1 MRELEYVVGEDFD
14 NSTVKSFLRR
24 GCGVSARLLAKLKR
38 VENGI
43 TADGVKVR
51 SIDRIRAG
59 QKVVLRLPEDS
70 VSLSGANIP
79 LDIVYEDE
87 DILIIDKPA
96 GIAVHPSAGAEQPTI
111 AEAAVAY
118 FKSQGNTC
126 KFRPVSR
133 LDRNTSGLLLAAKNP
148 HTAHLLGLNISNS
161 GGGHITKEYLAIVQ
175 GRLEGKGT
183 IEQPIRIKPGHGI
196 MREVGEGGKYC
207 LTRWESLAAD
217 GQLSLIKAVIET
229 GRTHQIRVHM
239 SWLGYPLA
247 GDTMYG
253 GDCRHINRQALHC
266 HKLEFTHPITG
277 ENLSLLS
284 PLPPDMA
291 GLISRRG
298 WGWEI

>member
-43 TADGVKVR
+43 TADGIKVR

-59 QKVVLRLPEDS
+59 QKVVLKLPEDS
-70 VSLSGANIP
+70 VYLEGADIP

-87 DILIIDKPA
+87 DILVIDKPA
-96 GIAVHPSAGAEQPTI
+96 GIAVHPSAGVVQPTI

-118 FKSQGNTC
+118 FNSKGKTC

-148 HTAHLLGLNISNS
+148 HAAHLLGLQIGKSAGS
-161 GGGHITKEYLAIVQ
+161 GHITKEYLAVVQ

-217 GQLSLIKAVIET
+217 DQLSLIKAVIET
-229 GRTHQIRVHM
+229 GRTHQIRVHL
-239 SWLGYPLA
+239 SWLGHPLA

-253 GDCRHINRQALHC
+253 GDCRYISRQALHC
-266 HKLEFTHPITG
+266 HKLEFTHPVTG
-277 ENLSLLS
+277 EKLSLLS
-284 PLPPDMA
+284 PLPADLA
-291 GLISRRG
+291 ELISRRG
-298 WGWEI
+298 WEI